1 MATIKQIQFKR
12 SNVAGKRPLPA
23 DIAEGELAINIKDST
38 LFTKN
43 ADGQII
49 DLGFAKGGQVD
60 GNINQ
65 VSGNFTTVGD
75 IKGKNVNATTNIVAE
90 TGEVRSNAGVLRTK
104 AVAGS
109 NSHVWFDG
117 AEVTGTSRNSER
129 AVIYANSQTT
139 AGGGAIN
146 YRVFDKSNEAADGA
160 KAMFHMYG
168 TGDFDAS
175 RDINASRDFNGQRAK
190 LSVFVQ
196 TPQVVTN
203 QTNTNAS
210 PFQTYGWED
219 IRNYVV
225 GQNGAIALNYV
236 YKGRAHSGGTIWH
249 HLLDERA
256 GFSEWVLY
264 SGNGPERKQFSITNG
279 DENGGQAQ
287 ITGSLFVGTG
297 STGLGTTS
305 GMGNGSIA
313 LGDRDTGFRWN
324 GDGMYSL
331 MANSRN
337 VVDINSA
344 HRFQFQSRKQS
355 LFTHTDNSDAEILAF
370 ESTSLVQVNT
380 QTDGNNQS
388 GNGLTLIGYNSG
400 GKYHHYFRGKGY
412 TSVDTTEGL
421 QVTNGPLTTSQVINA
436 NGRINANAGIMM
448 SNDTT
453 MDWSRNTDFAR
464 ISFKND
470 SDQDADSYMKFNA
483 GDNGNEHFKFF
494 STSGTTETLWVTIKD
509 GQVIPENYTN
519 FDGRFVKKSGD
530 TMTGDLAVPVLNATG
545 RSIYILGSGNKHLWF
560 GTSENNDNN
569 KGLVYADDSGNLRI
583 RSGNSGAT
591 GIIGLITRSVE
602 IDGTK
607 WAAVHGHGYADMY
620 NTQAPLHVNFGQV
633 RGVSDYYPIVRGRSV
648 ADGYGYTTQVELGML
663 RSGGAQWGE
672 GNLIVTNSERA
683 TGGPMAIY
691 RFAINGVMTVP
702 DTIVVP
708 KIAVG
713 TSSNGFGHGI
723 AIGDNDSGLVGGGDG
738 RVNLFANSQH
748 VASFGVGNL
757 NQPGLWSSTYGLWT
771 EGGHAIV
778 SYGHL
783 VQASDSYS
791 TFVRD
796 VYVRS
801 DIRVKKDLREFE
813 NPSATL
819 KKMPGR
825 LYLQKYGTNEDG
837 TERWQKSAGLIAQ
850 EVKAEL
856 PELVYGDEE
865 SEDGLLRLNYNGI
878 VALNT
883 SAINEHTDEIAELK
897 AQVKE
902 LKEMLEFL
910 TK

>member
-1 MATIKQIQFKR
+1 MADIKQIQFKR

-23 DIAEGELAINIKDST
+23 DLAEGELAINIKDAT

-43 ADGQII
+43 ADGTII
-49 DLGFAKGGQVD
+49 DLGFAKGGKVD

-65 VSGNFTTVGD
+65 VSGSFTTVGD
-75 IKGKNVNATTNIVAE
+75 VRTTGGSVISE
-90 TGEVRSNAGVLRTK
+90 TGEIRSNAGVLRTK
-104 AVAGS
+104 AGNTS

-117 AEVTGTSRNSER
+117 TEITGLNRNGER
-129 AVIYANSQTT
+129 AVIYANPQTT
-139 AGGGAIN
+139 ASGGAIT
-146 YRVFDKSNEAADGA
+146 YRVYDKSNSEADGA
-160 KAMFHMYG
+160 NCAFFHMYG

-175 RDINASRDFNGQRAK
+175 RDINATRDLNGQRAK
-190 LSVFVQ
+190 LMVSVQ
-196 TPQVVTN
+196 TPQVITN
-203 QTNTNAS
+203 NINTNAS

-219 IRNYVV
+219 LRTYSV
-225 GQNGAIALNYV
+225 GNDTIPLNYV
-236 YKGRAHSGGTIWH
+236 YKGRAHQGGAIWH

-256 GFSEWVLY
+256 GFSEWALY
-264 SGNGPERKQFSITNG
+264 SGFGPEYKQFAIANG
-279 DENGGQAQ
+279 DVNGGQVLM
-287 ITGSLFVGTG
+287 TYSLGIGVY
-297 STGLGTTS
+297 STLGK
-305 GMGNGSIA
+305 NSIA
-313 LGDRDTGFRWN
+313 LGDNDTGLR
-324 GDGMYSL
+324 GLSDGAFSL
-331 MANSRN
+331 IANSQPIIELN
-337 VVDINSA
+337 AYKGIPISI
-344 HRFQFQSRKQS
+344 RKKV
-355 LFTHTDNSDAEILAF
+355 EILNTDASNSSILPPHNTALL
-370 ESTSLVQVNT
+370 EINTSADSNNT
-380 QTDGNNQS
+380 AS
-388 GNGLTLIGYNSG
+388 NGISLLGYNSS
-400 GKYHHYFRGKGY
+400 GKYYHYFRGKGY
-412 TSVDTTEGL
+412 TSIDTLEGL

-436 NGRINANAGIMM
+436 NGRINANAGILM

-470 SDQDADSYMKFNA
+470 SDTDADSYMKFHT

-494 STSGTTETLWVTIKD
+494 STSGTTERLWATIKD
-509 GQVIPENYTN
+509 GQVVPENYTN

-530 TMTGDLAVPVLNATG
+530 TMTGDLSVPVLNATG
-545 RSIYILGSGNKHLWF
+545 QSIYILGSGNKHLWF
-560 GTSENNDNN
+560 GTAENNDNN
-569 KGLVYADDSGNLRI
+569 KGLIYADDYGTLRI
-583 RSGNSGAT
+583 RSGNSGTT
-591 GIIGLITRSVE
+591 GTIGLITRSVAV
-602 IDGTK
+602 DGTI
-607 WAAVHGHGYADMY
+607 WAAKHGHGYNDMY
-620 NTQAPLHVNFGQV
+620 NTNAPYHVDFGAV
-633 RGVSDYYPIVRGRSV
+633 RGTSDYYPIVRGRNS
-648 ADGYGYTTQVELGML
+648 AAGYGYTTQVELGML
-663 RSGGAQWGE
+663 RSGDAQWGE
-672 GNLIVTNSERA
+672 GHLIVTNSERA
-683 TGGPMAIY
+683 SGGPTAIY

-702 DTIVVP
+702 DSIVVP
-708 KIAVG
+708 KLAVG
-713 TSSNGFGHGI
+713 VSSNGFGQGI
-723 AIGDNDSGLVGGGDG
+723 VIGDNDTGFVSGGDG
-738 RVNLFANSQH
+738 RINLYGNSQH
-748 VASFGVGNL
+748 VASFGLGNL
-757 NQPGLWSSTYGLWT
+757 NQPGLWASTFGLWT
-771 EGGHAIV
+771 ENGHAIV

>member
-23 DIAEGELAINIKDST
+23 DIAEGELAININDST

-49 DLGFAKGGQVD
+49 DLGFAKGGKVD

-65 VSGNFTTVGD
+65 VSGSFTTVGD
-75 IKGKNVNATTNIVAE
+75 IKTTGGNVISE

-104 AVAGS
+104 AVASS

-117 AEVTGTSRNSER
+117 AEVTGTNRNSGR
-129 AVIYANSQTT
+129 AVIYANPQTT
-139 AGGGAIN
+139 SSGGAIT
-146 YRVFDKSNEAADGA
+146 YQVYDKSNTEANGA
-160 KAMFHMYG
+160 NGAFFHMYG

-175 RDINASRDFNGQRAK
+175 RDINATRDLNGQRAK
-190 LSVFVQ
+190 LMVSVQ
-196 TPQVVTN
+196 TPQVITN
-203 QTNTNAS
+203 NINTNAS

-219 IRNYVV
+219 LRTYSV
-225 GQNGAIALNYV
+225 GNDTIPLNYV
-236 YKGRAHSGGTIWH
+236 YKGRAHQGGTIWH
-249 HLLDERA
+249 QLLDERA
-256 GFSEWVLY
+256 GLSEWALY
-264 SGNGPERKQFSITNG
+264 SGTGPEYKQFAIANG
-279 DENGGQAQ
+279 DVNGGQVL
-287 ITGSLFVGTG
+287 TTHSLGIGVY
-297 STGLGTTS
+297 STLGK
-305 GMGNGSIA
+305 NSIA
-313 LGDRDTGFRWN
+313 LGDNDTGLR
-324 GDGMYSL
+324 GLSDGAFSL
-331 MANSRN
+331 IANSQPIIELN
-337 VVDINSA
+337 AYKGIPISI
-344 HRFQFQSRKQS
+344 RKKV
-355 LFTHTDNSDAEILAF
+355 EILNTDASNSSILPPHNTALL
-370 ESTSLVQVNT
+370 EINTSADSNNT
-380 QTDGNNQS
+380 AS
-388 GNGLTLIGYNSG
+388 NGISLLGYNSS
-400 GKYHHYFRGKGY
+400 GKYYHYFRGKGY
-412 TSVDTTEGL
+412 TSIDTLEGL
-421 QVTNGPLTTSQVINA
+421 QVTNGPLTTSQSINA
-436 NGRINANAGIMM
+436 YGKIYANADIVMP
-448 SNDTT
+448 NDTAI
-453 MDWSRNTDFAR
+453 DWRRNTDFAR
-464 ISFKND
+464 ISFKNS
-470 SDQDADSYMKFNA
+470 SDEDDDSYMKFNA

-494 STSGTTETLWVTIKD
+494 STSGTTETLWATIKS
-509 GQVIPENYTN
+509 GQVIPENYSN
-519 FDGRFVKKSGD
+519 FDGRFVRKTGD
-530 TMTGDLAVPVLNATG
+530 TMTGDLSVPVLNATG
-545 RSIYILGSGNKHLWF
+545 QSIYILGSGNKHLWF
-560 GTSENNDNN
+560 GTAENNDNN
-569 KGLVYADDSGNLRI
+569 KGLIYADDAGTLRI
-583 RSGNSGAT
+583 RSGNSGST
-591 GIIGLITRSVE
+591 GTIGLVTRSVAL
-602 IDGTK
+602 DGSI
-607 WAAVHGHGYADMY
+607 WAAKHGHVYADMY
-620 NTQAPLHVNFGQV
+620 NTNAPYHVDFGQV
-633 RGVSDYYPIVRGRSV
+633 SGTSDYYPIVRGRST
-648 ADGYGYTTQVELGML
+648 ASGYGFTTQVELGML

-702 DTIVVP
+702 DAIVVP
-708 KIAVG
+708 KLAVG
-713 TSSNGFGHGI
+713 VSSNSFGKGI
-723 AIGDNDSGLVGGGDG
+723 AIGDSDSGLVPGGDG

-748 VASFGVGNL
+748 IASFGIGNL
-757 NQPGLWSSTYGLWT
+757 NQPDLWSSAYGLWT
-771 EGGHAIV
+771 EGGRAIV

-791 TFVRD
+791 TYVRD

-801 DIRVKKDLREFE
+801 DIRVKKDLRDFE

-883 SAINEHTDEIAELK
+883 AAINEHTDEIAELK